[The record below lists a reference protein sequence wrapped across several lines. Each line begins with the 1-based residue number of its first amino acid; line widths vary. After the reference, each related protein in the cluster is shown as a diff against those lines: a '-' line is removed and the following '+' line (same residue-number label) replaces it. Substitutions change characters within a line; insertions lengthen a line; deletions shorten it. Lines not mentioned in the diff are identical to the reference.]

1 MNGAS
6 LGQSLVR
13 QCDSYAT
20 LRFSIITHVRSMRQ
34 LTVFTQQS
42 NHTAVCAPN
51 GILDWRSGNFCQGL
65 LLLDVVQNNLSRT
78 RK

>member
-1 MNGAS
+1 MY
-6 LGQSLVR
+6 V
-13 QCDSYAT
+13 T
-20 LRFSIITHVRSMRQ
+20 ETTP

-51 GILDWRSGNFCQGL
+51 GILDWRSGNFRQGL
-65 LLLDVVQNNLSRT
+65 LLLNIVQNNLSRT